1 MSTLS
6 LLRGEKPEEEV
17 EVGHKSTMTL
27 QREAAAAA
35 AAKAAAKKTTS
46 KKTK

>member
-17 EVGHKSTMTL
+17 EVGHKSTITL

-35 AAKAAAKKTTS
+35 AKAATKKTTS

>member
-17 EVGHKSTMTL
+17 EVAHKSTITL
-27 QREAAAAA
+27 QREAAAA